1 MASELRV
8 NTLKD
13 ASGNNSIATSF
24 VAGGSA
30 KAWVNADHTSNAIA
44 SSFNYSSFTD
54 IDTGDSTLAFT
65 SNMSGAQSSYSLN
78 GIATNNSASS
88 NTWSRFYTI
97 TAGGYSVRRGYATTT
112 EHDWS
117 ICMDQVHGDLA

>member
-1 MASELRV
+1 MS
-8 NTLKD
+8 TLKAD
-13 ASGNNSIATSF
+13 TIQSTGGGAATLTKQS
-24 VAGGSA
+24 AA
-30 KAWVNADHTSNAIA
+30 KAWLNADHTSNAIS

-65 SNMSGAQSSYSLN
+65 SSMSGASTAYSLN
-78 GIATNNSASS
+78 GMATNNSASS
-88 NTWSRFYTI
+88 NTWSRFYSI

>member
-1 MASELRV
+1 MS
-8 NTLKD
+8 TLKAD
-13 ASGNNSIATSF
+13 TIQSTGGGAATLTKQS
-24 VAGGSA
+24 AA

-54 IDTGDSTLAFT
+54 INTGDSTLAFT
-65 SNMSGAQSSYSLN
+65 SNMSGASTAYSLN
-78 GIATNNSASS
+78 GIATNNGASS

-97 TAGGYSVRRGYATTT
+97 TAGGYSVRRGYGTTT